1 MARKKHNTPQKAIP
15 QAVTGG
21 SGARVPTLLAS
32 MMSGSKVLEQ
42 PALEEALGV
51 DAVFLDE
58 LCASLPAE
66 KAERFSP
73 WLDRF
78 SGFCKELEK
87 KSSSL
92 TQDRAALIAER
103 EQSAELL
110 ALRLKEIE
118 AERENAF
125 GALEQEKA
133 DLHKL
138 HGKLN
143 AEQQALK
150 EREAALKPRLED
162 VARKGAELIERELAL
177 EARELDARNGFVT
190 GKQQMLEGLKQDI
203 RTLESERDRL
213 QQEIESQKDR
223 LSTEQQARDAELEKR
238 ERDLELKAQAN
249 EKVRLRLQR
258 QQDDVDEERRQLRVD
273 IDAAIEEERNRHG
286 VDLERKQAS
295 LDRAYQ
301 QLDEERDRVAG
312 LRELLGVLGDRD
324 PLQLLN
330 ELQELRKAN
339 ATFKA
344 SGSAAELDR
353 QEGENRELRE
363 QVAVLESRLR
373 DLVPELEKSKIEL
386 SRKRMGAAELEAL
399 AIEKR
404 GLEKQKQLLS
414 VHLGELEAR
423 IDHLTAASKAQS
435 AFPQLSAMD
444 GRDEFRIPPVLEP
457 VPENL
462 EVFANELQQRIA
474 MAERGTK
481 LYYRIE
487 DIRTLLGGLA
497 MSQLHVF
504 QGISGTGKTSLA
516 KAFAKAMGG
525 FCTDIAVQAGWRD
538 RDDLLGHYNA
548 FEKRFY
554 EKDCLQALY
563 QAQTEA
569 WTDRCNV
576 ILLDEMNLSRPEQ
589 YFAEFLSA
597 LEKNNPAERLI
608 TLSENAMA
616 QAPRLLKEQRKIMVP
631 QNVWFIGTANHDET
645 TNELADKTYDRAH
658 VMVLPR
664 HEGTFRTERLQAVH
678 YSFQSLQQRFTAA
691 VGAHG
696 QEVQE
701 LLDQLQQGELTTVL
715 EKSFGL
721 GWGNRFERQARRF
734 IPVMMACGASKH
746 DALDHLLSTR
756 VMRSGK
762 VTGRYDI
769 SKDDLGQM
777 ENALDQF
784 WKSIGGQEA
793 AKSKQMIEED
803 RRRKERGA

>member
-1 MARKKHNTPQKAIP
+1 MTKRNKHQQKAIP
-15 QAVTGG
+15 QAGTGG
-21 SGARVPTLLAS
+21 SGSRMPILIAS

-42 PALEEALGV
+42 SELGEELRI
-51 DAVFLDE
+51 DAVFLDG
-58 LCASLPAE
+58 LCDSLPAE
-66 KAERFSP
+66 NAARFSP
-73 WLDRF
+73 WLEHF
-78 SGFCKELEK
+78 SGFCKALEK
-87 KSSSL
+87 KSSAL
-92 TQDRAALIAER
+92 TQERDALIAER
-103 EQSAELL
+103 EQSAKL
-110 ALRLKEIE
+110 
-118 AERENAF
+118 
-125 GALEQEKA
+125 LEQEKA
-133 DLHKL
+133 DLHKQRDHL
-138 HGKLN
+138 S
-143 AEQQALK
+143 AEQQELK
-150 EREAALKPRLED
+150 EHDAALKPRLED
-162 VARKGAELIERELAL
+162 IARKGAELIERELAL
-177 EARELDARNGFVT
+177 EAQELDARNGFVT
-190 GKQQMLEGLKQDI
+190 RKQQMLEGVKQDI
-203 RTLESERDRL
+203 RTLELTRDRL
-213 QQEIESQKDR
+213 LQDIESQKDR

-238 ERDLELKAQAN
+238 ERDLELKGQAN
-249 EKVRLRLQR
+249 EKTRLRLQR
-258 QQDDVDEERRQLRVD
+258 QQDEVDEERHQLQID
-273 IDAAIEEERNRHG
+273 IDAAIEEERNRHD
-286 VDLERKQAS
+286 VELERQKAS
-295 LDRAYQ
+295 LERAYQ
-301 QLDEERDRVAG
+301 QLDEERDRVVS
-312 LRELLGVLGDRD
+312 LRELLGVLGERD
-324 PLQLLN
+324 PQQLLD

-339 ATFKA
+339 ATFRT
-344 SGSAAELDR
+344 SGLAAEREHLT
-353 QEGENRELRE
+353 EENQGLRG
-363 QVAVLESRLR
+363 QVAILESKLR
-373 DLVPELEKSKIEL
+373 DLVPELEQSKIEL
-386 SRKRMGAAELEAL
+386 SRKRMGAAELETL

-423 IDHLTAASKAQS
+423 IDQLTAASKAQS

-444 GRDEFRIPPVLEP
+444 GRDEFRIPPALES
-457 VPENL
+457 VPEDL
-462 EVFANELQQRIA
+462 EIFANELQQRIA
-474 MAERGTK
+474 MAEQGTK
-481 LYYRIE
+481 LYYQIE

-563 QAQTEA
+563 QAQTDA
-569 WTDRCNV
+569 WSDRCNV

-658 VMVLPR
+658 VMALPR
-664 HEGTFRTERLQAVH
+664 HEGTFNTETLPPVH

-691 VGAHG
+691 VATYG
-696 QEVQE
+696 QEVQK
-701 LLDQLQQGELTTVL
+701 LLDQLQQDELTTVL
-715 EKSFGL
+715 EEGFGL
-721 GWGNRFERQARRF
+721 GWGNRFERQAKRF
-734 IPVMMACGASKH
+734 IPVMMACGASQH

-769 SKDDLGQM
+769 SVDDLGKM

-784 WKSIGGQEA
+784 WKNIGGQGA
-793 AKSKQMIEED
+793 AKSKKMLDED

>member
-1 MARKKHNTPQKAIP
+1 MLSSA
-15 QAVTGG
+15 
-21 SGARVPTLLAS
+21 
-32 MMSGSKVLEQ
+32 KVLEQ
-42 PALEEALGV
+42 PELGEELHI
-51 DAVFLDE
+51 DAVFLDG
-58 LCASLPAE
+58 LCSSLPAE
-66 KAERFSP
+66 KAAQFSP
-73 WLDRF
+73 WLERF
-78 SGFCKELEK
+78 SGFCKALEK
-87 KSSSL
+87 KSSAL
-92 TQDRAALIAER
+92 TQERDALIAER
-103 EQSAELL
+103 EQNAALL
-110 ALRLKEIE
+110 A
-118 AERENAF
+118 
-125 GALEQEKA
+125 QEKA
-133 DLHKL
+133 DLHKQRDQ
-138 HGKLN
+138 LN
-143 AEQQALK
+143 AEQQKLK
-150 EREAALKPRLED
+150 EHEAVLKPRLED
-162 VARKGAELIERELAL
+162 VTRKGAELIERELVL
-177 EARELDARNGFVT
+177 EAQELDARNGFVT
-190 GKQQMLEGLKQDI
+190 RKQQMLEGVKQEI
-203 RTLESERDRL
+203 RTLELTRDRL
-213 QQEIESQKDR
+213 LQDIESQKDR

-238 ERDLELKAQAN
+238 ERDLELKGQAN
-249 EKVRLRLQR
+249 EKTRLRLQR
-258 QQDDVDEERRQLRVD
+258 QQDEVDQERHQLQID
-273 IDAAIEEERNRHG
+273 IDAAIEEERNRHD
-286 VDLERKQAS
+286 VELERQKAS
-295 LDRAYQ
+295 LERAYQ
-301 QLDEERDRVAG
+301 QLDEERDQVVS
-312 LRELLGVLGDRD
+312 LRELLGVLGERD
-324 PLQLLN
+324 PQQLLD

-339 ATFKA
+339 ATFRT
-344 SGSAAELDR
+344 SGLAAEL
-353 QEGENRELRE
+353 EHLTEENQGLRG
-363 QVAVLESRLR
+363 QVAMLESKLR
-373 DLVPELEKSKIEL
+373 DLTPELEQSKIEL
-386 SRKRMGAAELEAL
+386 SRKRMGAAELETL

-423 IDHLTAASKAQS
+423 IDHLTAASKTQS

-444 GRDEFRIPPVLEP
+444 GRDEFRIPPALEP
-457 VPENL
+457 VPEDL
-462 EVFANELQQRIA
+462 AVFAEELQQRIA
-474 MAERGTK
+474 MAEQGTK
-481 LYYRIE
+481 LYYQIE

-569 WTDRCNV
+569 WSDRCNV

-658 VMVLPR
+658 VMALPR
-664 HEGTFRTERLQAVH
+664 HEGTFKTEMLPPVH

-691 VGAHG
+691 VAKYGE
-696 QEVQE
+696 EVQK

-715 EKSFGL
+715 EESFGL

-734 IPVMMACGASKH
+734 IPVMMACGASQH

-756 VMRSGK
+756 VMRPGK

-769 SKDDLGQM
+769 SVDDLGKV
-777 ENALDQF
+777 EDALDQF
-784 WKSIGGQEA
+784 WKKIGGQGA
-793 AKSKQMIEED
+793 AKSKKMLDED